1 VHRLCAREAVRVR
14 IDRHQWRS
22 LFNEHHRQLAEEST
36 AMSVAEHFRHADE
49 RINRAGIRWQV
60 VQMLLRP

>member
-1 VHRLCAREAVRVR
+1 
-14 IDRHQWRS
+14 
-22 LFNEHHRQLAEEST
+22 
-36 AMSVAEHFRHADE
+36 MSVAEHFRHADE